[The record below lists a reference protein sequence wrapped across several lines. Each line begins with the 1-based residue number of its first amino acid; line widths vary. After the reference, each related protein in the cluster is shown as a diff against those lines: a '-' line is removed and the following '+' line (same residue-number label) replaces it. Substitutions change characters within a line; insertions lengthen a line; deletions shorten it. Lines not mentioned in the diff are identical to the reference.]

1 MHTYNTRGLLY
12 VGASPRI
19 VSLPTPHHPRHN
31 TTYHTQYEAAALR
44 PPFDASS
51 HASLAHKINAG
62 KVARIPDR

>member
-1 MHTYNTRGLLY
+1 LHEHEKPIKAWLRPRFTIPVTAEFTPRRPQLTR
-12 VGASPRI
+12 
-19 VSLPTPHHPRHN
+19 
-31 TTYHTQYEAAALR
+31 QYEAAALR